1 MLVKIVLSIFC
12 SRWCWIADI
21 VLLILTKRNR
31 ISNKRNC
38 L

>member
-1 MLVKIVLSIFC
+1 LSDVNQYFVHVD
-12 SRWCWIADI
+12 ADI
-21 VLLILTKRNR
+21 VLLILTKRIR